1 MKTYSIGLLT
11 FFLAVISH
19 AENAV
24 GISVS
29 ALPPTSFFWDQPDR
43 AFALIVGVVAV
54 AITFQQAIFR
64 KHPAKLARVN
74 VTKD

>member
-1 MKTYSIGLLT
+1 MQKYFIGLLS
-11 FFLAVISH
+11 FFLAAISH

-24 GISVS
+24 GVSVS
-29 ALPPTSFFWDQPDR
+29 ALPPTSFFWNQPDR

-64 KHPAKLARVN
+64 KQPAKLARVN
-74 VTKD
+74 VTID